1 MPTLFPMPASRCKLS
16 ISIALALASIGCAT
30 QDEVQDTALINPDIA
45 RIYFNSTE
53 AQPDYV
59 LQVWNDQTCD
69 GYMGDNTDWKAGLEP
84 SGQDPDYGVYWD
96 LQIDPNA
103 ECVNFTPHRFNP
115 DYQTSALKLRFS
127 DNVNEGAKVGYVFKD
142 TNRVFYTPSTTPPE
156 TAVSLKGANS
166 HWISPSL
173 ILVPKNTTEAELVM
187 STTGGMSINERDNLI
202 EGTATTLTLAPSSA
216 SAWQQDYPHLTDE
229 FAAFEIKEG
238 DSNTIANMIRGQI
251 WLVSYADEEG
261 ARALSSV
268 TRVQTAEL
276 LDSLYADE
284 ATKLEYGAVIDH
296 ESDTTTFRLWA
307 PTAQQVKLIPFDED
321 LRAQTPILMRRDNAS
336 GSWLAEYTELA
347 HGDFYRYEVTLY
359 HPETGRVETLQV
371 TDPYSLSLSTN
382 SQHSQVVDLDSSELK
397 PAGWDELSSP
407 VSQENPASF
416 MIYET
421 HVRDFSALDE
431 STTDHYRGKYLAFT
445 EGDSLPVTHLKSLSR
460 RGATHLHLMPVFD
473 FATVNEELTERADIN
488 ESFRKLCQM
497 NPNLIRH
504 PKFGLYCDG
513 GLSGEKVLEQFSRE
527 DSLEAPVV
535 QELSRATSQ
544 NDSYNWGYDPYHY
557 SIPEG
562 SYATEANGMQ
572 RIVEFRKMIMA
583 IKSDIKMNV
592 VMDVVYNHTNES
604 GMADKSVLDKIVPN
618 YYHRLDPV
626 TGEVEESTCCS
637 NTAPERQMMEKLIT
651 DSVVVWAKDYKVDA
665 FRWDLMGHHPKSQI
679 LATLDAAKEV
689 NPEVYFY
696 GEGWD
701 FGEVKSDSQFQQA
714 SQLNLYGTGIGTFS
728 DRMRDAVRGGSPFD
742 KEEQIRASQGFGNGA
757 FVYPN
762 ELNKVDEAQAKHL
775 ADIVRLGMAGN
786 LRDFSFTDSQDR
798 TIKGSELEYNDEP
811 AGYAKDAWEI
821 INYVEKHDNQT
832 LWDNH
837 QYKTPFDADLNTRIR
852 MHATSLATVM
862 YGQNVVFHHMGSELL
877 RSKSMERNSYD
888 SGDWYNRVDFT
899 KQSNNWN
906 VGLPSADEDEQN
918 WALIE
923 NIYKNTEGKLDV
935 SPRDIATMER
945 FFKEMM
951 EIRTSSPLF
960 TLGDGREISQR
971 IKFHNTGSNQL
982 PGLIVMSID
991 DRAPFENLDPQRKRI
1006 VVVINARNDIQTID
1020 QLNMSSFKPH
1030 RFHSQL
1036 GPFSLANGT
1045 EMVDDV
1051 AIVPPWSAVVFEE
1064 R

>member
-1 MPTLFPMPASRCKLS
+1 MPNLFSAPRSRCTLS
-16 ISIALALASIGCAT
+16 VAIAIALAGMGCTSTPQDSTLA
-30 QDEVQDTALINPDIA
+30 NPNIA
-45 RIYFNSTE
+45 RIYFNSTDKS
-53 AQPDYV
+53 PTYT
-59 LQVWNDQTCD
+59 LHVWNDQTCD
-69 GYMGDNTDWKAGLEP
+69 AYMGDNTEWRAGLEP
-84 SGQDPDYGVYWD
+84 SGQHPDYGVYWD
-96 LQIDPNA
+96 LPIDPNA

-115 DYQTSALKLRFS
+115 DYQTAPLKLNFADS
-127 DNVNEGAKVGYVFKD
+127 ANEGAKVGYVFKD
-142 TNRVFYTPSTTPPE
+142 TNRVFYTPSTTAPE
-156 TAVSLKGANS
+156 TAVSLRNAS
-166 HWISPSL
+166 THWISPSL
-173 ILVPKNTTEAELVM
+173 ILLPMNTVEAELVM
-187 STTGGMSINERDNLI
+187 SSTGGMSINDRDNII
-202 EGTATTLTLAPSSA
+202 EGVTTSLSLSPSSS
-216 SAWQQDYPHLTDE
+216 SAWQTDHPHLKDT
-229 FAAFEIKEG
+229 FTAFQIEDG
-238 DSNTIANMIRGQI
+238 DRSTIENMIRGQI
-251 WLVSYADEEG
+251 WVASYAEENG
-261 ARALSSV
+261 ERKLTSV

-276 LDSLYADE
+276 LDSLYAKE
-284 ATKLEYGAVIDH
+284 AIKLDYGSVINH
-296 ESDTTTFRLWA
+296 ESSTTSFRLWA
-307 PTAQQVKLIPFDED
+307 PTAQQVKLIPFDDD
-321 LRAQTPILMRRDNAS
+321 LRVKTPILMRRDNAS
-336 GSWLAEYTELA
+336 GSWLAEYTELN

-382 SQHSQVVDLDSSELK
+382 SQHSQVVDLDNPDLK
-397 PAGWDELSSP
+397 PAGWDDVSSP
-407 VSQENPASF
+407 VSQKNPATF
-416 MIYET
+416 MIYEA

-431 STTDHYRGKYLAFT
+431 STTEHYRGKYLAFT
-445 EGDSLPVTHLKSLSR
+445 EADSLPVAHLKSLSR

-504 PKFGLYCDG
+504 PKFGVYCDG
-513 GLSGEKVLEQFSRE
+513 GLSGEQVLEQLSRN
-527 DSLEAPVV
+527 DSLEAPTV
-535 QELSRATSQ
+535 QELSRAISQ

-557 SIPEG
+557 SAPEG

-572 RIVEFRKMIMA
+572 RIVEFRKMITA

-604 GMADKSVLDKIVPN
+604 GIADKSVLDKIVPN
-618 YYHRLDPV
+618 YYHRLDSV
-626 TGEVEESTCCS
+626 TGVVEESTCCS

-651 DSVVVWAKDYKVDA
+651 DSVVVWTKDYKIDA

-679 LATLDAAKEV
+679 LATLDAAKGV

-742 KEEQIRASQGFGNGA
+742 KNEQLRASQGFGNGA

-762 ELNKVDEAQAKHL
+762 ELNQVDEAQAKHL
-775 ADIVRLGMAGN
+775 ADLVRLGMAGN

-798 TIKGSELEYNDEP
+798 LIKGAELEYNDEP

-837 QYKTPFDADLNTRIR
+837 QYKTPYDADVATRVR

-888 SGDWYNRVDFT
+888 SGDWYNRVDFS

-906 VGLPSADEDEQN
+906 IGLPNADEDEQN
-918 WALIE
+918 WPVIE
-923 NIYKNTEGKLDV
+923 ELYNNTEGNVEV

-945 FFKEMM
+945 YFKEMM

-960 TLGDGREISQR
+960 TLGDGREIRQR
-971 IKFHNTGSNQL
+971 IKFHNTGSSQI

-991 DRAPFENLDPQRKRI
+991 DRAPFEDIDPQRKRI
-1006 VVVINARNDIQTID
+1006 VIVINARNDIQTID
-1020 QLNMSSFKPH
+1020 QLNMSRFKLH

-1045 EMVDDV
+1045 EMIDDV
-1051 AIVPPWSAVVFEE
+1051 AIIPPWSAVVFEE